1 MSELRMNT
9 KLCLMYGEVMADDV
23 GLKQQ
28 AQYMTEVTEYGKH
41 FLALG
46 RAHGFV
52 IYNGLSQW
60 PRSDALMCR
69 NQTEVQAQSII

>member
-1 MSELRMNT
+1 
-9 KLCLMYGEVMADDV
+9 MYGEVMV
-23 GLKQQ
+23 QEGGLKQQ
-28 AQYMTEVTEYGKH
+28 DISEAANYGKH
-41 FLALG
+41 FLYL
-46 RAHGFV
+46 RSAHGFV